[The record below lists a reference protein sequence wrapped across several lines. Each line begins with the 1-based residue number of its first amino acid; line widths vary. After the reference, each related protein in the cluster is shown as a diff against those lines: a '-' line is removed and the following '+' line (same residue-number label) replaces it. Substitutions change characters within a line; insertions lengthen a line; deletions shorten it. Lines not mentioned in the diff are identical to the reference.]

1 MEDQSH
7 MKQDT
12 RLAPYSLYNRSRSG
26 KINRARCSDRR
37 KDTHVMAV
45 AHEALRN
52 AVPAVDLRPICWDHE
67 LVQLAAFAV
76 MLALKC

>member
-1 MEDQSH
+1 
-7 MKQDT
+7 
-12 RLAPYSLYNRSRSG
+12 
-26 KINRARCSDRR
+26 
-37 KDTHVMAV
+37 MAV